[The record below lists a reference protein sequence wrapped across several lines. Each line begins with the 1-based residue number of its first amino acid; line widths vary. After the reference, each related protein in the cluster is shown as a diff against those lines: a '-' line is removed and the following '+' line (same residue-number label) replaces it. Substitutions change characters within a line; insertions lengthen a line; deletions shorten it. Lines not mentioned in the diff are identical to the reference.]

1 MAPGGTGKTSL
12 VMVDAIAMA
21 TARNLLG
28 DQPEERCR
36 VWLHNGEDGQEEL
49 TRRICAIC
57 EYYKIPQEEL
67 DGWLAVTSG
76 ADMPLKV
83 ANGFSDLKIDARLV
97 EEMTATVL
105 DGEIDVVLL
114 DPLVTLH
121 SINESDNGKMDA
133 VIRIFGRM
141 ADVCGCAVDLSHH
154 TRKGPAG
161 SSGDHTSDDARGAS
175 AIRDAVRMMRVLNIM
190 SKEDASS
197 LGLDEFARLSY
208 FRVDRGKANT
218 VPPAKSATWRKFESV
233 HLANDD
239 DVGVVAPWDHPD
251 AEASTPERA
260 AADRKAEE
268 VFLQLL
274 RKYVGQGKNASVNR
288 GPTHAPSL
296 FAGEKEAKLA
306 KVGKVH
312 LQAAMSRLLDAGK
325 IVSQPT
331 PNGRAHRLQMP

>member
-1 MAPGGTGKTSL
+1 MEVWDQCFRHAKDNPELIDLIPDDMRKKRTRILAEGKHQSLRRMRHRMGPNGGWIIREDGKDTETERGTRDDSSGSPKPGKAEPPGRVRLRWFAPVDIRTLPPRRWLYGRHYQRGVVSATVAPGGTGKTSL

-83 ANGFSDLKIDARLV
+83 ANGFSDLKIDASLV
-97 EEMTATVL
+97 EEMTSTVL
-105 DGEIDVVLL
+105 EGEIDVVLL

-161 SSGDHTSDDARGAS
+161 STRRPHLGRRSG
-175 AIRDAVRMMRVLNIM
+175 
-190 SKEDASS
+190 
-197 LGLDEFARLSY
+197 RLS
-208 FRVDRGKANT
+208 
-218 VPPAKSATWRKFESV
+218 
-233 HLANDD
+233 
-239 DVGVVAPWDHPD
+239 HP
-251 AEASTPERA
+251 
-260 AADRKAEE
+260 
-268 VFLQLL
+268 
-274 RKYVGQGKNASVNR
+274 
-288 GPTHAPSL
+288 
-296 FAGEKEAKLA
+296 
-306 KVGKVH
+306 
-312 LQAAMSRLLDAGK
+312 
-325 IVSQPT
+325 
-331 PNGRAHRLQMP
+331 

>member
-1 MAPGGTGKTSL
+1 M
-12 VMVDAIAMA
+12 
-21 TARNLLG
+21 
-28 DQPEERCR
+28 
-36 VWLHNGEDGQEEL
+36 WLHNGEDGQEEL

-83 ANGFSDLKIDARLV
+83 ANGFSDLKIDASLV

-105 DGEIDVVLL
+105 EGEIDVVLL

-251 AEASTPERA
+251 AEAARP
-260 AADRKAEE
+260 
-268 VFLQLL
+268 
-274 RKYVGQGKNASVNR
+274 R
-288 GPTHAPSL
+288 GPPLSARPRRYSCSSSASMSARVRTPASTEARRTPPHCSQARRRPSSRRWARYTSKRQW
-296 FAGEKEAKLA
+296 AGCSTRAKLSRSPPLTGA
-306 KVGKVH
+306 RIGCRCHDRPMCRLCADCAHIRVH
-312 LQAAMSRLLDAGK
+312 TYSPYPS
-325 IVSQPT
+325 V
-331 PNGRAHRLQMP
+331 